1 MKLIL
6 IVFSFKDEEKN
17 LLELVN
23 RVTKV
28 FEEIKSLDVSGQR
41 NQVIG
46 AGTLK
51 RLVWWFDS
59 GIDHY

>member
-1 MKLIL
+1 MKLIS

-46 AGTLK
+46 GRTLQ
-51 RLVWWFDS
+51 RLVS
-59 GIDHY
+59 VV